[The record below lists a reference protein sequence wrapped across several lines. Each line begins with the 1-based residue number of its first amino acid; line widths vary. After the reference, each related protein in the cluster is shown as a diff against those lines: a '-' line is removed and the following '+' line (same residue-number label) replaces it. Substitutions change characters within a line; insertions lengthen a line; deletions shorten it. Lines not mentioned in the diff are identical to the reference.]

1 MNKKILVFQ
10 HIERENPG
18 FIADYARERG
28 IELDLVSM
36 WSEYDMPE
44 LSKYDALVI
53 LGGPMGAYEEYPG
66 KAEEIHALKNA
77 IGNMPVL
84 GICLGAQLIAHAL
97 GAKVYPHIVDGKHIK
112 EVGYYD
118 VTLTEE
124 GKANKLFKGF
134 SSEFKVLQWHGD
146 TFDMPEGGTLLAEAP
161 LCKNQA
167 FAYGDTTFG
176 LQFHIEAPPK
186 MVETW
191 IREDSVWTHKDF
203 DFDESRAMRDAE
215 ELAPVLK
222 EHCYRLMDNFLAG

>member
-1 MNKKILVFQ
+1 MKKILVFQ

-18 FIADYARERG
+18 FIADYVADRNR
-28 IELDLVSM
+28 ELDLAAL
-36 WSEYDMPE
+36 WGEYYMPE
-44 LSKYDALVI
+44 LGNYDALIV

-77 IGNMPVL
+77 IGTIPVL

-97 GAKVYPHIVDGKHIK
+97 GAKVYPHVVDGKHIK

-118 VTLTEE
+118 VALTEE
-124 GKANKLFKGF
+124 GKAHRLFKGF
-134 SSEFKVLQWHGD
+134 PPEFKVLQWHGD
-146 TFDMPEGGTLLAEAP
+146 TFDVPEGGELLAESP

-167 FAYGDTTFG
+167 FSYGDSTYG

-191 IREDSVWTHKDF
+191 IREDSSWTHKDF
-203 DFDESRAMRDAE
+203 AFDEERAAKE
-215 ELAPVLK
+215 AHELAPVLK
-222 EHCYRLMDNFLAG
+222 EHFYRLMDNFLGA